1 MPIVAMPD
9 GAHVQFPDEMPP
21 DQIRALIQSRFPHVG
36 SSGPRHG
43 YVGTFDDPA
52 PPKGS
57 IFDFTDPAGKQYTV
71 NGPAGSTPEQAF
83 AILQQHLGQQ
93 PSGGKL
99 GTTFDAEGARKAGYS
114 EAEIRG
120 VKGALAAGYTPQEIS
135 DHLSKPRGMFD
146 DIPPVGDKQSSALP
160 DGFIPDQPAA
170 GSGGFLA
177 NAADFV
183 KSMPEGAAT
192 ALRNYGRGHQIEAE
206 FFNQPFTGGAID
218 AGPDIPTG
226 LPTPQ
231 GKAGEYGAALGE
243 ALGNPLSYLG
253 SAGLPIK
260 VAGAVLSAMGGKAG
274 EDTGIPGGRLAGAV
288 LGSATAAKTLGLKAA
303 VPTEAELAAAK
314 DAGYTAARNSG
325 VELDPQKFASD
336 FAAQAERHLTQSE
349 KYAFTGGKDGTAPR
363 TLGLLEKLKNPPED
377 AVVTASGLDT
387 LRRQINDIAGET
399 RDFKPTAD
407 AKAAMV
413 LKRLYA
419 DYLENVPE
427 THVLAGSAP
436 DYAMAVGEAN
446 ANNAALQRLKTFD
459 ARVTKAQNAADRQ
472 ISGSLESQIKS
483 KAGGM
488 LDNPK
493 ALRGLTQNEIDQL
506 QLINSGNLPSNLLRQ
521 AGKGGAAHVIPVA
534 LNAAHIFASPAT
546 GIPLFAGMVGSRL
559 ASEAITKSRAG
570 KLAEMLAKR
579 SPLYEQR
586 VNALPPARPSAV
598 RGAVL
603 RAVAGG
609 M

>member
-183 KSMPEGAAT
+183 KSMPEGAA
-192 ALRNYGRGHQIEAE
+192 
-206 FFNQPFTGGAID
+206 
-218 AGPDIPTG
+218 
-226 LPTPQ
+226 LPEET
-231 GKAGEYGAALGE
+231 
-243 ALGNPLSYLG
+243 
-253 SAGLPIK
+253 
-260 VAGAVLSAMGGKAG
+260 
-274 EDTGIPGGRLAGAV
+274 
-288 LGSATAAKTLGLKAA
+288 TAAA
-303 VPTEAELAAAK
+303 
-314 DAGYTAARNSG
+314 
-325 VELDPQKFASD
+325 
-336 FAAQAERHLTQSE
+336 
-349 KYAFTGGKDGTAPR
+349 
-363 TLGLLEKLKNPPED
+363 
-377 AVVTASGLDT
+377 
-387 LRRQINDIAGET
+387 T
-399 RDFKPTAD
+399 RSRPNF
-407 AKAAMV
+407 
-413 LKRLYA
+413 
-419 DYLENVPE
+419 
-427 THVLAGSAP
+427 S
-436 DYAMAVGEAN
+436 
-446 ANNAALQRLKTFD
+446 
-459 ARVTKAQNAADRQ
+459 
-472 ISGSLESQIKS
+472 ISL
-483 KAGGM
+483 
-488 LDNPK
+488 
-493 ALRGLTQNEIDQL
+493 
-506 QLINSGNLPSNLLRQ
+506 
-521 AGKGGAAHVIPVA
+521 
-534 LNAAHIFASPAT
+534 
-546 GIPLFAGMVGSRL
+546 
-559 ASEAITKSRAG
+559 SRAG
-570 KLAEMLAKR
+570 
-579 SPLYEQR
+579 PLTPGQTFPPACQPRKARR
-586 VNALPPARPSAV
+586 VNMV
-598 RGAVL
+598 RL
-603 RAVAGG
+603 
-609 M
+609 

>member
-1 MPIVAMPD
+1 MPKAPARLD
-9 GAHVQFPDEMPP
+9 
-21 DQIRALIQSRFPHVG
+21 IQTRTS
-36 SSGPRHG
+36 
-43 YVGTFDDPA
+43 
-52 PPKGS
+52 K
-57 IFDFTDPAGKQYTV
+57 
-71 NGPAGSTPEQAF
+71 
-83 AILQQHLGQQ
+83 
-93 PSGGKL
+93 
-99 GTTFDAEGARKAGYS
+99 
-114 EAEIRG
+114 
-120 VKGALAAGYTPQEIS
+120 ALAAGYTPQEIS
-135 DHLSKPRGMFD
+135 DHLSQRQQPKKAGYFD
-146 DIPPVGDKQSSALP
+146 DLQPEPGAKPPAAKKGYFDDLVPEGYVLDKPSSALP
-160 DGFIPDQPAA
+160 EGYVLDQPSV

-288 LGSATAAKTLGLKAA
+288 LGSATAAKTLGPKAVKAA